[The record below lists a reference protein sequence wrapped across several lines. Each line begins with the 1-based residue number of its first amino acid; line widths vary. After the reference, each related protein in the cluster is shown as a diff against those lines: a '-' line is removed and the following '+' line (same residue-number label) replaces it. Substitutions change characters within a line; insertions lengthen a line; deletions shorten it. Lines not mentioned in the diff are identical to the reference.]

1 MMVSL
6 GATGASAVMIRFWNV
21 ADLQANAAP
30 FQFKL
35 RQLVKVF
42 FPVKLVSYSTLRI
55 FFCELAPFGDR
66 CPFFTS
72 SLPLSCFHLSN
83 IASSIAA

>member
-21 ADLQANAAP
+21 ADLQANAVP

-35 RQLVKVF
+35 RQLVKFF
-42 FPVKLVSYSTLRI
+42 FPVKLVSYSALRI
-55 FFCELAPFGDR
+55 FFASLLLLETDVPF
-66 CPFFTS
+66 
-72 SLPLSCFHLSN
+72 SLHLYRFPVF
-83 IASSIAA
+83 IYQT